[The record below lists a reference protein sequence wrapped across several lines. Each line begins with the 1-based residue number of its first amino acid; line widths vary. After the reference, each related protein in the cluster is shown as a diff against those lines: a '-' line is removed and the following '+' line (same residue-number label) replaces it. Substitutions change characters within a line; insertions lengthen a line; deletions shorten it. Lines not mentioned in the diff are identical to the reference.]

1 MSEGK
6 DTRRPLTP
14 EESEAVWALHG
25 VTFPVASW
33 DKRFSRQLNKDS
45 HITERGA
52 AQIWRLFIKY
62 RRQINRDLFARLHKM
77 AERLAAPDFRKQQA
91 ASNEQAKIDKLKAEY
106 ARQMAEKTTP

>member
-6 DTRRPLTP
+6 DIRRPLTP

-33 DKRFSRQLNKDS
+33 DKRFAHQLNKDS

-52 AQIWRLFIKY
+52 AQIWRLFLRY
-62 RRQINRDLFARLHKM
+62 RRQINRDLFARLRPI
-77 AERLAAPDFRKQQA
+77 ADLRSAPDFRKQQA
-91 ASNEQAKIDKLKAEY
+91 AQNEQAKIDKLKAEY
-106 ARQMAEKTTP
+106 DRQMAEKKTI